1 MFVDHLSYV
10 GRLQKRPL
18 DAVDLAVIHC
28 TELPNLATAR
38 DYGEKIH
45 YPESSTGNAGHYYI
59 DREGRVEEWVPP
71 DRVAHHVRGFNE
83 RSLGIELDNPGRFPD
98 WYDSRSQAME
108 IPYTATQL
116 DNLVRLLHVLK
127 KAIPSLTYISGHEML
142 DRERL
147 PASDRADMQV
157 RRKVDPGPLF
167 PWARVIAATGL
178 EFMDAPGPRL
188 ELVGARPPR

>member
-10 GRLQKRPL
+10 ESLQKRPL
-18 DAVDLAVIHC
+18 DTVDLIVIHC
-28 TELPNLATAR
+28 TELPDLATAR
-38 DYGEKIH
+38 DYGEKIRH
-45 YPESSTGNAGHYYI
+45 AESGTGNAGHYYI

-108 IPYTATQL
+108 IPYTAAQL

-127 KAIPSLTYISGHEML
+127 RAIPSLACISGHEML

-147 PASDRADMQV
+147 PASDRADVQI

>member
-18 DAVDLAVIHC
+18 DTVDLVVIHC
-28 TELPNLATAR
+28 TELPDLATAR
-38 DYGEKIH
+38 DYGEKIRH
-45 YPESSTGNAGHYYI
+45 TESNTGNAGHYYI

-98 WYDSRSQAME
+98 WFDSRSQALE
-108 IPYTATQL
+108 IPYTTAQL

-127 KAIPSLTYISGHEML
+127 TAIPSLAYISGHEML

-147 PASDRADMQV
+147 PASDRADVQI